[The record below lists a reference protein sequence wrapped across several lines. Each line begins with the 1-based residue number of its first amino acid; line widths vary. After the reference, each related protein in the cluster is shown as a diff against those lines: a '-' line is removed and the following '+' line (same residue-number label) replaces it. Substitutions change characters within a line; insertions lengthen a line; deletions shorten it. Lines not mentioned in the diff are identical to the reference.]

1 MQKNKKYLNSEVNIN
16 VDSIPVDLVHHTK
29 FLGVYIDSKLNWNK
43 HVDHVA
49 SKVAKNIGVITR
61 ARKVL
66 DKKTLT
72 GLYYTFIYPYL
83 NYCCTVWGSCSI
95 THISKLLVLQKRIVR
110 IICGKP
116 RLSPSLELFKS
127 LKILP
132 VKELQEFKLSIF
144 CFKFKH
150 QKLPSIFDDFLTNI
164 SDIHSHETR
173 ASEAHELY
181 IHTPRTCYG
190 QNAVRY
196 QAPFTWNSLGSLLC
210 SISCYKTFKRNTI
223 DQLLHSYERRNN
235 SEIV

>member
-1 MQKNKKYLNSEVNIN
+1 MCVLGKHFFILMIKTYDKQKWLSYPAE
-16 VDSIPVDLVHHTK
+16 LVAH
-29 FLGVYIDSKLNWNK
+29 
-43 HVDHVA
+43 
-49 SKVAKNIGVITR
+49 KVAKNIGVITR
-61 ARKVL
+61 ARKIL

-83 NYCCTVWGSCSI
+83 NYCCTVWGSCST

-110 IICGKP
+110 IICGKR

-164 SDIHSHETR
+164 TDIHSHETR
-173 ASEAHELY
+173 VSEAHELY
-181 IHTPRTCYG
+181 IHT
-190 QNAVRY
+190 
-196 QAPFTWNSLGSLLC
+196 
-210 SISCYKTFKRNTI
+210 
-223 DQLLHSYERRNN
+223 
-235 SEIV
+235 